1 VNSPEGVAGLVRG
14 DIDKFRSASGYTA
27 TLSDIRCIIH
37 GHLIRLAIWFLR
49 KQWNKDLSTEL
60 RLNAVDQWISAFG
73 GLERVEDFLDDVLS
87 ISPAL
92 QHMPAQEAQTPHQL
106 EYAQVSF

>member
-1 VNSPEGVAGLVRG
+1 MNSPEGVAGLVRG

-27 TLSDIRCIIH
+27 TLGDIRCIIH
-37 GHLIRLAIWFLR
+37 GHFIRLAIWFLR
-49 KQWNKDLSTEL
+49 KQWNKDLPTEL
-60 RLNAVDQWISAFG
+60 RLNAVDQWIRAFG

-92 QHMPAQEAQTPHQL
+92 QAQEAQTPHQL